1 MGQRWEGG
9 TPTNLTSTGV
19 VSKVPGTL
27 LGFYV
32 NNTTSGTIVLRDGT
46 ASGTVISGTITLAIG
61 FHRFPASCATACH
74 ATIGGAA
81 LDVTFYFAAG

>member
-1 MGQRWEGG
+1 MGQRWESG

-32 NNTTSGTIVLRDGT
+32 NNTNAGTIVLRDGT
-46 ASGTVISGTITLAIG
+46 ASGTVISGTITPAIG
-61 FHRFPASCATACH
+61 FHRFPAICVAGCH
-74 ATIGGAA
+74 ATIGGVA
-81 LDVTFYFAAG
+81 LDVTFHFAAG